1 MEELLCGL
9 LKLFSILF
17 LVLGLNPGPCVCQA
31 CTSSCNP
38 SMLLATRIPDESW
51 QVLFTCFFPPT
62 YSVPLQAPPG
72 METPLDVLSRAA
84 SLVHADDE
92 KRESSYLYLV
102 PPMPSSNYLLLCL
115 VS

>member
-1 MEELLCGL
+1 
-9 LKLFSILF
+9 
-17 LVLGLNPGPCVCQA
+17 
-31 CTSSCNP
+31 
-38 SMLLATRIPDESW
+38 
-51 QVLFTCFFPPT
+51 
-62 YSVPLQAPPG
+62 